1 MNCIIAD
8 DEPLARKRLEN
19 FLNEIPYL
27 SLSASC
33 SNSAEVLQALTEK
46 KVDLLFMDIQMPKM
60 SGINLLKTLPQTPL
74 TIITTAYQDYA
85 LESYELGVTDY
96 LLKPF
101 SFERFTLAV
110 NKAKQQYDLMN
121 QRTTKADSENAY
133 FFVKHNKVYE
143 KIFFN
148 DIFYIEG
155 LQNYALIHTAMK
167 KYTVY
172 LTLKS
177 IEEKIPEDQFL
188 KINRSYIVN
197 KHRITS
203 IDGEEIILNDIY
215 LQIGRSFK
223 ESVMEKLLSPHLIRR
238 Q

>member
-19 FLNEIPYL
+19 FLNEITFL
-27 SLSASC
+27 KLAASC
-33 SNSAEVLQALTEK
+33 SNALEVLNFLTESK
-46 KVDLLFMDIQMPKM
+46 IDLLFLDIHMPKM
-60 SGINLLKTLPQTPL
+60 TGINLLKTIAKPPL
-74 TIITTAYQDYA
+74 TIITTAHQNYA
-85 LESYELGVTDY
+85 LEGYELSVTDY

-110 NKAKQQYDLMN
+110 NKAKQQHDLLN
-121 QRTTKADSENAY
+121 PEKELKSTENNF
-133 FFVKHNKVYE
+133 FFVKHNKVFE

-148 DIFYIEG
+148 DILYIEG
-155 LQNYALIHTAMK
+155 LQNYVLIHTAER

-177 IEEKIPEDQFL
+177 IEEKIPVQEFL

-197 KHRITS
+197 QNKITS
-203 IDGEEIILNDIY
+203 INGDEINITGIS
-215 LQIGRSFK
+215 LQIGGSYK
-223 ESVMEKLLSPHLIRR
+223 ESVLDALLNRHLVKR
-238 Q
+238 

>member
-19 FLNEIPYL
+19 FLNEIPFL
-27 SLSASC
+27 SLHASC
-33 SNSAEVLQALTEK
+33 SNASEVMYALAEK
-46 KVDLLFMDIQMPKM
+46 KTDLLFLDIQMPKIN
-60 SGINLLKTLPQTPL
+60 GISLLKSLPQPPL

-85 LESYELGVTDY
+85 IESYELAVTDY

-110 NKAKQQYDLMN
+110 NKAKQQHDLLHQKAN
-121 QRTTKADSENAY
+121 TTDPENTY

-148 DIFYIEG
+148 DIIYIEG
-155 LQNYALIHTAMK
+155 LQNYVLIHTTER

-177 IEEKIPEDQFL
+177 MEEKLPADKFL

-197 KHRITS
+197 KHKITG
-203 IDGEEIILNDIY
+203 IDGEEIILGDSY

-223 ESVMEKLLSPHLIRR
+223 ETVMSKLLGLHLIKR
-238 Q
+238 